1 MLVETALQRYLQD
14 GTLESAQPMNDEL
27 REATIDTVRCIARNI
42 NQSSPNAN
50 IAFIALWQQMTGSQ
64 RVICVCL
71 RVPNCTPWKKLC
83 YRGISA

>member
-14 GTLESAQPMNDEL
+14 GTLESAQSMNDEL

-50 IAFIALWQQMTGSQ
+50 IAFIGLVAADDWEPEGHMSM
-64 RVICVCL
+64 
-71 RVPNCTPWKKLC
+71 
-83 YRGISA
+83 S